1 MAHSFRFS
9 PTKLCNLIKILF
21 RFGSV
26 LEGSFVALMRLGHL
40 WLSEVMMR
48 WSSNTL
54 GSVISYY
61 LKRANGGER
70 EGGGKGE
77 GEGEGEG
84 GGNGVAKTLI
94 FGCVTVK
101 STCYTHKALRYSCD
115 PQPSLAINLINLFR
129 QSIVTP
135 LYSVGDDWS
144 HFAPLENHVILKIL
158 PPPLPPEDEVSYS
171 KSTISLA
178 QFCSSHIQGH
188 A

>member
-1 MAHSFRFS
+1 MI
-9 PTKLCNLIKILF
+9 CIW
-21 RFGSV
+21 V
-26 LEGSFVALMRLGHL
+26 
-40 WLSEVMMR
+40 
-48 WSSNTL
+48 SNTL

-61 LKRANGGER
+61 LKRANGRGR

-77 GEGEGEG
+77 GEGKGGEKGEGEG
-84 GGNGVAKTLI
+84 EGKGGRKGEGEGVAKTLI
-94 FGCVTVK
+94 FGCVMVK

-158 PPPLPPEDEVSYS
+158 PPPPEDEVSYS
-171 KSTISLA
+171 KSTISHA

>member
-61 LKRANGGER
+61 LKRANGG
-70 EGGGKGE
+70 GGKG
-77 GEGEGEG
+77 GRGKG
-84 GGNGVAKTLI
+84 GGEDFDIWLCDGKIYLLHSQGSAIFLWSPTLI
-94 FGCVTVK
+94 GNQFNKFIPSIYCH
-101 STCYTHKALRYSCD
+101 SFILCWRRLIPLRSPWKPCD
-115 PQPSLAINLINLFR
+115 PQN
-129 QSIVTP
+129 
-135 LYSVGDDWS
+135 
-144 HFAPLENHVILKIL
+144 
-158 PPPLPPEDEVSYS
+158 PPRPLPP
-171 KSTISLA
+171 L
-178 QFCSSHIQGH
+178 GRWGPL
-188 A
+188 

>member
-84 GGNGVAKTLI
+84 GGNGVAKTDIWLCDGKIYLLHSQGSAIFLWSPTLTGNQFNKFIPSIYCHSFILCWRRLI
-94 FGCVTVK
+94 P
-101 STCYTHKALRYSCD
+101 LRSPWKPCD
-115 PQPSLAINLINLFR
+115 PQN
-129 QSIVTP
+129 
-135 LYSVGDDWS
+135 
-144 HFAPLENHVILKIL
+144 
-158 PPPLPPEDEVSYS
+158 PPPPPGRWG
-171 KSTISLA
+171 LL
-178 QFCSSHIQGH
+178 
-188 A
+188 

>member
-40 WLSEVMMR
+40 WLSEVMIR

-70 EGGGKGE
+70 EGGGK
-77 GEGEGEG
+77 
-84 GGNGVAKTLI
+84 GVAKTLI

-144 HFAPLENHVILKIL
+144 HFAPLENHVILKI
-158 PPPLPPEDEVSYS
+158 PPPPPEDEVSYS